1 MSMEIKGIRNPP
13 AIRMEWPDLIGREPY
28 VIYNEQEAVK
38 LSLQLIEALRVFGGA
53 KPIVRQS

>member
-1 MSMEIKGIRNPP
+1 MEIKGVRNPP

-28 VIYNEQEAVK
+28 VIYDEQEAIRV
-38 LSLQLIEALRVFGGA
+38 SLQLIEALRVFRGV